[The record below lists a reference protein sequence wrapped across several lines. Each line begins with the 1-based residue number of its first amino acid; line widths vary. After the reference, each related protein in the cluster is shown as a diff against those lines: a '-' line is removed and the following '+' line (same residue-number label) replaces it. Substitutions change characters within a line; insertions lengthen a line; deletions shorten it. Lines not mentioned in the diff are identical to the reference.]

1 MILDFVIQPDN
12 TISYKLSKIQNSLTS
27 EVIIFDGISILKE
40 EDILPNREDRLN
52 ILLN

>member
-1 MILDFVIQPDN
+1 MILDFEIQKDN
-12 TISYKLSKIQNSLTS
+12 TISYKLSKIQNCITS
-27 EVIIFDGISILKE
+27 EVILFDGISFLQE